1 MTACFTGHRPSALC
15 GYNRSRYVN
24 FIYALR
30 NELAKLPIDRFISGG
45 AQGFDQLAFWSVYE
59 LAKYKPGVKNILVLP
74 FETFGQQWPAQGC
87 FSQADLALCKQSATE
102 IHILPNQAGVRAL
115 FQRNHAMVDMSDMVI
130 ALYENDAWPYA
141 KGGTAECMRYAA
153 SHSKQLLQIRYET
166 ESGQL
171 TLKGLERI
179 R

>member
-1 MTACFTGHRPSALC
+1 MASNKPVKQH
-15 GYNRSRYVN
+15 
-24 FIYALR
+24 
-30 NELAKLPIDRFISGG
+30 G
-45 AQGFDQLAFWSVYE
+45 ADAVR
-59 LAKYKPGVKNILVLP
+59 KTDI
-74 FETFGQQWPAQGC
+74 
-87 FSQADLALCKQSATE
+87 
-102 IHILPNQAGVRAL
+102 ILPNQAGVRAL

-130 ALYENDAWPYA
+130 ALYENDAWPYT
-141 KGGTAECMRYAA
+141 KGGTAECMRYTA